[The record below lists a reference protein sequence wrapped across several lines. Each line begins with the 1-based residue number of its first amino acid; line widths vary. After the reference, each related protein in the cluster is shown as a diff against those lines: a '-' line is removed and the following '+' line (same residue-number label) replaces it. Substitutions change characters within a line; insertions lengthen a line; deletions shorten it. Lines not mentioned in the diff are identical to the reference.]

1 MTIRPLLKRLLTE
14 KSGHF
19 AIMFSLALFPILA
32 GVGMAVD
39 YTRLSQANV
48 RLKDSTDAAT
58 FFASKYYREKGTLP
72 TVAETTDFLE
82 ANFAASG
89 LDGAPV
95 VDSLV
100 MDGAVIRL
108 KAHLVNPTVIMG
120 VFGQSA
126 HTLTADAGV
135 TSDQDQPIEVAMVL
149 DTTYSMSATMSGSS
163 SATASSLDPDGTF
176 LPPGTTEI
184 NRITALKV
192 AALKFNAVL
201 FSDANASSQ
210 RRVSIVPFSR
220 YVNVGIG
227 RRNESWMSVPADTQ
241 SSGEQCGVPYYPVVD
256 WTNCHPATY
265 TYDGVPVT
273 YQACDPV
280 YGSTQITDCW
290 PTSYGKTWHGCVGS
304 RNEPNNLNDP
314 YNGNKFPGI
323 MDAWCGAELLPLTND
338 IVAIADKI
346 SSLYPQEITYIPEG
360 VMWGWRTLSHA
371 APFNEAKEPTPSKPV
386 KKVMVLMTDG
396 ENQAS
401 ADLPGAPT
409 HNSSNLGQANDWTS
423 EACTNAKAAGI
434 EIYSVTF
441 GDDISNTAKQ
451 IISGCATD
459 PTHYYD
465 ATNAEKLVSAF
476 QNIASKVGAVRLTN

>member
-1 MTIRPLLKRLLTE
+1 MIIRPLIKRLLTE

-19 AIMFSLALFPILA
+19 AIMFSLALIPILA

-39 YTRLSQANV
+39 YSRLSQANV

-58 FFASKYYREKGTLP
+58 FFASKYYREHGSLP
-72 TVAETTDFLE
+72 TIAEATEFLD

-95 VDSLV
+95 IDSLTL
-100 MDGAVIRL
+100 DGAVINI
-108 KAHLVNPTVIMG
+108 KSHLVNPTTIMG
-120 VFGQSA
+120 IFGQASN
-126 HTLTADAGV
+126 TLTAAAGV

-149 DTTYSMSATMSGSS
+149 DTTYSMTAPSGATPG
-163 SATASSLDPDGTF
+163 SLDPDGTY
-176 LPPGTTEI
+176 LPAGTTNI
-184 NRITALKV
+184 DRITALKV
-192 AALKFNAVL
+192 AALKFSAVL
-201 FSDANASSQ
+201 FSDVTANSQ

-220 YVNVGIG
+220 YVNVGLEH
-227 RRNESWMSVPADTQ
+227 RNDSWMSVPADTE
-241 SSGEQCGVPYYPVVD
+241 SSGEQCGNPYYPVVA

-265 TYDGVPVT
+265 TYDGVPVS

-280 YGSTQITDCW
+280 YGTSQITDCW
-290 PTSYGKTWHGCVGS
+290 PTSYGKSWHGCVGS
-304 RNEPNNLNDP
+304 RNEPNNLNDA

-323 MDAWCGAELLPLTND
+323 MNAWCGAELLPLTND
-338 IVAIADKI
+338 KVEIAAKI

-360 VMWGWRTLSHA
+360 VMWGWRTLSHS
-371 APFNEAKEPTPSKPV
+371 APFTEAKEPTPSKPV

-409 HNSSNLGQANDWTS
+409 HNSSDLGQANDWTS
-423 EACTNAKAAGI
+423 EACTKAKADGI

-441 GDDISNTAKQ
+441 GSDISTTAKQ
-451 IISGCATD
+451 IISGCASD

-465 ATNAEKLVSAF
+465 ASNAEKLVSAF